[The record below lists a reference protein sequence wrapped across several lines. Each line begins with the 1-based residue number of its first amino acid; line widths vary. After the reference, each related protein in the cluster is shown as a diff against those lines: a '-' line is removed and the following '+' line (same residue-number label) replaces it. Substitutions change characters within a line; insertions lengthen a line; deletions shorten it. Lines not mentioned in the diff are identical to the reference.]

1 MRRLRDDG
9 VAKSQDDDVDP
20 YRVDAQL
27 LSDLW
32 IFRAAARFGSITAA
46 ANRLRVTQGA
56 VSQRVIRLEGRLG
69 APLFLR
75 KSGRLSLTEAG
86 EAVAGAMN
94 DVAVRLNGVLSRFDQ
109 VQRASLVLSCLPSLA
124 TEWLVPRLDG
134 FYQQHPDIELFIRAE
149 STQAT
154 LEYLEDNS
162 IDVFIGYQQ
171 SAAKDLH
178 ELAALQELTIPV
190 CSRAYRDAM
199 EGQDGQLTLTRLH
212 DDAPWDDRPWKGGTQ
227 HLEWDAWEAARPDW
241 HARAVADRHFN
252 LSHLA
257 YHAALCGQGVAIGRA
272 VLVNRLIGRGELIA
286 ASDLP
291 PTPGASYRVMT
302 ARPGDGRSA
311 VRKFAQWIIQAMEQT
326 QQETLAM
333 VREVG

>member
-1 MRRLRDDG
+1 MP
-9 VAKSQDDDVDP
+9 KSTDDDVDP

-32 IFRAAARFGSITAA
+32 IFHAAARFGSITAA

-86 EAVAGAMN
+86 AAVSSAMN
-94 DVAVRLNGVLSRFDQ
+94 EVAARLNSTLSRFDQ
-109 VQRASLVLSCLPSLA
+109 VQRASLVVSCLPSLA

-134 FYQQHPDIELFIRAE
+134 FYLEHPDVELFIRAE
-149 STQAT
+149 STRAT
-154 LEYLEDNS
+154 LEHLEDNG

-171 SAAKDLH
+171 SPAKDLH
-178 ELAALQELTIPV
+178 ELAALQELTVPV
-190 CSRAYRDAM
+190 CSRAYRDGM
-199 EGQDGQLTLTRLH
+199 LEKDGAATLTRLH
-212 DDAPWDDRPWKGGTQ
+212 DDAPWDDLPWKGGPRQ
-227 HLEWDAWEAARPDW
+227 LEWDAWQATRPDW
-241 HARAVADRHFN
+241 RANIIADRHFN

-286 ASDLP
+286 ASDLA

-302 ARPGDGRSA
+302 ARPGDSRSA
-311 VRKFAQWIIQAMEQT
+311 VRKFAHWIIQAMERT

-333 VREVG
+333 LRDPAEGPH